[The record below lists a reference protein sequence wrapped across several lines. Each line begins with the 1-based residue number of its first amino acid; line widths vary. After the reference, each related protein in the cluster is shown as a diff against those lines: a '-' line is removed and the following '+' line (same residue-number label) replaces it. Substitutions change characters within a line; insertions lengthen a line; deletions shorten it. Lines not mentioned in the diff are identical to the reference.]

1 MSSNTSQSNLS
12 HHHLNIKMEDLEQ
25 EGERKVAEL
34 INQNAV
40 TEEALLGII
49 NEGNDAFKNVHGR
62 SMTYAEMRSH
72 YG

>member
-1 MSSNTSQSNLS
+1 MA
-12 HHHLNIKMEDLEQ
+12 
-25 EGERKVAEL
+25 VL

-40 TEEALLGII
+40 TEEALMGII
-49 NEGNDAFKNVHGR
+49 NDGNDAFKSVHGR